1 MSKELSTA
9 RILQDQVEAMVSL
22 EGVVQL
28 DNEWVAN
35 GFENLALRHGALCVL
50 GVDNDRSLLE
60 DLHRIK
66 SIGGDVTNQV
76 NLAIPKQQENIQEKT
91 CNKGFVISPC
101 SFSFLV
107 LFRVMIIGIM
117 SFLSN
122 DRGTM
127 DHEPRIGYGV

>member
-1 MSKELSTA
+1 MSKELSSA
-9 RILQDQVEAMVSL
+9 RILQDQVQAMVSL

-35 GFENLALRHGALCVL
+35 GFENLALRHGALGVL

-76 NLAIPKQQENIQEKT
+76 NLAIPKQQENIQKKT

-101 SFSFLV
+101 SFSFLA
-107 LFRVMIIGIM
+107 LFRMMIIGIM

-122 DRGTM
+122 DRGTK